1 MLRALALCLALL
13 PARAGDGDQL
23 LTLPEYRRGLKELRG
38 YFEKRG
44 EDPRIA
50 ERYVADLEAAFPV
63 NLGERV
69 PVTREVFQAFLKYQ
83 AAWARKTRDGKNP
96 HVAPGQHRHEVD
108 RAVNL
113 KAEFKA
119 MAEAKSPQ
127 FYRAFQAAV
136 RDVRGLRLHGGKTY
150 AGASSVFFSDQ
161 VDDSYTHVDAG
172 NEALEK
178 GDDAKAIEEANQ
190 ALAQNPANAD
200 ALVLRAGAQYDRG
213 NASEAVADAQ
223 SALVLDPGNQQAQ
236 AILGLL
242 ASAPASARSALAG
255 AADGGRGLAGEGR
268 AKNLPRL
275 GDAID
280 GTFGQDAARAVAPS
294 ATPAVGKILSED
306 LSALAVGE
314 AKTDPRGS
322 MKRLDQAMALDPQN
336 DGARGWF
343 ATIANRAGEYGAA
356 RTSAERGLAK
366 DPNDALAYYNK
377 AYALAGAGDKQ
388 GMVDALQQAARI
400 DPSYRQASAQ
410 ALNLSSNEAM
420 EILFGAGEQQHQPP
434 VPRPHH
440 RRDFTLMLMLGA
452 IGGFLVV
459 GGASLFFRKNTG
471 PRVVRL

>member
-1 MLRALALCLALL
+1 MLRALALCLAFL
-13 PARAGDGDQL
+13 PAHAGDGDQL
-23 LTLPEYRRGLKELRG
+23 MTLPEYRRGLKELRG

-69 PVTREVFQAFLKYQ
+69 PVTRAVFQAFMKYQ

-96 HVAPGQHRHEVD
+96 KVAPGQHAHEVD

-119 MAEAKSPQ
+119 KAEAESPQ

-136 RDVRGLRLHGGKTY
+136 RDVRGLRIRGGKTY
-150 AGASSVFFSDQ
+150 AGVSSVFFSDQ

-190 ALAQNPANAD
+190 ALALNPANAD

-213 NASEAVADAQ
+213 NSAEAVADAQ

-242 ASAPASARSALAG
+242 ATGPASARSALAG
-255 AADGGRGLAGEGR
+255 AADGSRGLADEGR
-268 AKNLPRL
+268 AKNLPRVA
-275 GDAID
+275 DAID
-280 GTFGQDAARAVAPS
+280 GTFGQDVMGHLPPS
-294 ATPAVGKILSED
+294 ATPAVGKILAQD

-314 AKTDPRGS
+314 AKTNPRGS
-322 MKRLDQAMALDPQN
+322 MRRLDQAMALDPQN

-343 ATIANRAGEYGAA
+343 ATIANRAGEYRAA
-356 RTSAERGLAK
+356 LGSAERGLAK

-377 AYALAGAGDKQ
+377 AYAMAGAGDKQ

-400 DPSYRQASAQ
+400 DQSYQQASAQ
-410 ALNLSSNEAM
+410 APNMSSNEAM
-420 EILFGAGEQQHQPP
+420 EILFGANETHQPP
-434 VPRPHH
+434 VPLPHH
-440 RRDFTLMLMLGA
+440 RRDFTVMLMLGA
-452 IGGFLVV
+452 IGGFFLVT
-459 GGASLFFRKNTG
+459 GAGLFFRKSAS
-471 PRVVRL
+471 PRVVRI